1 MPGGITSGPSL
12 HTAALRHPVGA
23 AVHGEHDVPVTTPR
37 LPARED
43 AERELSRPEYH
54 QHDPPLYQRALD
66 WLWHRLTD
74 LLNTAAEA
82 TPGGW
87 VGLLAVCLLIALL
100 LISLRLRLGRLRP
113 APTTD
118 PGALFTDH
126 PRTAAEHRA
135 AAESHAHAGNWNAAV
150 QECMRGIVRSLEE
163 RALLDPRPG
172 RTADEA
178 AAEAGRAL
186 PHHATRLG
194 AAAHTFDEVTY
205 ADRPADRTSYE
216 DLRDLDA
223 ALLRTP
229 PPPNPPAAS
238 STPSP
243 QGNTL

>member
-12 HTAALRHPVGA
+12 RTTALRQAVSA
-23 AVHGEHDVPVTTPR
+23 AVPGDHDVPVTTPR

-66 WLWHRLTD
+66 WLWHHLTD
-74 LLNTAAEA
+74 LLSTAAAA

-100 LISLRLRLGRLRP
+100 LLSLRLRLGRLRP
-113 APTTD
+113 PPSTG
-118 PGALFTDH
+118 PGTLFTDRPRSAAEH
-126 PRTAAEHRA
+126 RTAAEN
-135 AAESHAHAGNWNAAV
+135 HAQAGNWNAAV
-150 QECMRGIVRSLEE
+150 QERMRGLVRSLEE

-178 AAEAGRAL
+178 AAEAGQAL
-186 PHHATRLG
+186 PHHSARLH
-194 AAAHTFDEVTY
+194 AAARTFDEVTY
-205 ADRPADRTSYE
+205 ADRPADRTSYQ

-229 PPPNPPAAS
+229 PPNPQPAS
-238 STPSP
+238 PTPSR
-243 QGNTL
+243 QGDTL